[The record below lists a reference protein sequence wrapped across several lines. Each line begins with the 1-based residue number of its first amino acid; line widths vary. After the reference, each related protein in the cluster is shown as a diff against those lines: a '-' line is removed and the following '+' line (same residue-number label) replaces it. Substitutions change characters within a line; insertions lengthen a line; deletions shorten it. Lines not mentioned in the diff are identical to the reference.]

1 MTITTAKWT
10 LNDYHRMVDAGI
22 LDGRHVEL
30 LHGEI
35 IEMSPEGPTHAD
47 LSGEAG
53 AYLGQTLGGRAKIR
67 DAKPI
72 TLPIASEP
80 EPDIAVVEACSY
92 REYHPYPEQIFWL
105 IEFANT
111 SLTKDLEIKRKTY
124 ADVGIIECWV
134 VNLKTSTMIVFRTP
148 LNGDYQIEETV
159 TRGIIHPVAF
169 PDISISVEKILP

>member
-47 LSGEAG
+47 LTGEAG
-53 AYLGQTLGGRAKIR
+53 AYLRQMLGDRAKIR

-80 EPDIAVVEACSY
+80 ESDIAVVEACSY
-92 REYHPYPEQIFWL
+92 REHHPYPEQIFWL

-124 ADVGIIECWV
+124 ADVDIIEYWV
-134 VNLKTSTMIVFRTP
+134 VNLKTSAMIVFRTP

-159 TRGIIHPVAF
+159 TRGIIHPIAF